1 MQNFLGMHEGLH
13 SPRAHPA
20 DNNSLL
26 EDASYLFFPDL
37 LREAGEKM
45 LLKASNEGEHIPV
58 FLLRSSWAFLNER
71 IS

>member
-20 DNNSLL
+20 DNNLL

-37 LREAGEKM
+37 LRGAGEKM
-45 LLKASNEGEHIPV
+45 LLKDSNEGQHIAV
-58 FLLRSSWAFLNER
+58 VLLRGFWAVLNER
-71 IS
+71 ID